1 MKEINNINPFL
12 TWEIPK
18 QFWWDTVA
26 TYSNKIDT
34 TPITEEIL
42 LEMSSVLQKESMK
55 KLVKE
60 VLEVIEK
67 NNITE
72 LLVYN
77 SWMLEKWKMIL
88 HY

>member
-1 MKEINNINPFL
+1 
-12 TWEIPK
+12 
-18 QFWWDTVA
+18 
-26 TYSNKIDT
+26 
-34 TPITEEIL
+34 
-42 LEMSSVLQKESMK
+42 MSSVLQKESMK

-77 SWMLEKWKMIL
+77 S
-88 HY
+88 